1 MDAAEFLDRAVARR
15 LSLARLPFCVPTS
28 GIRAIDARID
38 DVRTSFRRWRVFL
51 VCLVACVA
59 ASRAIDARAQT
70 PASCTAPGKNLY
82 VRDRMTDIYF
92 WYREIPSLDPVS
104 FDSPEAYLDAI
115 RFRPIDNTYSY
126 ITDRA
131 TNSAFFSDSQF
142 IGLGLST
149 SIAGG
154 EMRVLQVFP
163 DSPAEEA
170 GLARGD
176 FIVEIN
182 GRGVPDLIA
191 TGAIDGAFGASDVGV
206 QVSIAFRH
214 PAGSRITA
222 DVTKRLVTIPTVSM
236 TRVYDV
242 AGRKIGYV
250 FFRNFVQPSV
260 AALDTAFNELRDAGV
275 SELVLDLRYNG
286 GGLINVAQ
294 HLASLIGGVRTEGQ
308 PLAEYFHNDKNA
320 FRNQTIRFQSKPNAL
335 RLDRLI
341 VIATRASASA
351 SELIIN
357 ALRPFIPVL
366 IVGDRTYGKPVGQY
380 QFEFC
385 DKVLAPV
392 SFSLR
397 NSKGEGDF
405 FDGFAADCAAAD
417 DIGHPL
423 GDMQEAS
430 LREALTLIHTGSCSA
445 PTTLATRSQIGS
457 ARRASGWQSV
467 VNAF

>member
-1 MDAAEFLDRAVARR
+1 MQNN
-15 LSLARLPFCVPTS
+15 
-28 GIRAIDARID
+28 
-38 DVRTSFRRWRVFL
+38 DVRMRLHRWCALLLGV
-51 VCLVACVA
+51 VACLATV
-59 ASRAIDARAQT
+59 DARAQA
-70 PASCTAPGKNLY
+70 PASCSPAGKNLY

-92 WYREIPSLDPVS
+92 WYRELPTLDPVS
-104 FDSPEAYLDAI
+104 FDTPEAYLDAI
-115 RFRPIDNTYSY
+115 RFRPIDNTYSF

-131 TNSAFFSDSQF
+131 SNTAFFSDSQF
-142 IGLGLST
+142 VGLGLST
-149 SIAGG
+149 SIAGD

-176 FIVEIN
+176 FIIEIN
-182 GRGVPDLIA
+182 GRTVADLIA
-191 TGAIDGAFGASDVGV
+191 TGAIDTAFGASEIGID
-206 QVSIAFRH
+206 VSIVFRH
-214 PAGSRITA
+214 PAGGRTTVDA
-222 DVTKRLVTIPTVSM
+222 TKRLVTIPTVSL

-250 FFRNFVQPSV
+250 FFRNFVQPSI
-260 AALDTAFNELRDAGV
+260 AALDAAFNELVAAGV

-335 RLDRLI
+335 RLDRLV
-341 VIATRASASA
+341 VITTRASASA

-392 SFSLR
+392 SFTLR

-405 FDGFAADCAAAD
+405 YDGFTPDCPAAD
-417 DIGHPL
+417 DIGHQI
-423 GDMQEAS
+423 GDAQEAS
-430 LREALTLIHTGSCSA
+430 VREALTLIDTGACSA
-445 PTTLATRSQIGS
+445 PAPLT
-457 ARRASGWQSV
+457 RRAQNALIRRSVGWQSV
-467 VNAF
+467 VNAY